1 MTLPTK
7 KNSSRTTALR
17 RQILLSTILS
27 LLMMMTMMAPARDDQ
42 GRRSAN
48 APHEQTF
55 RLMIV
60 MTKRRRHDATP
71 NKPAFGAST
80 SPAIY

>member
-1 MTLPTK
+1 MIPTK
-7 KNSSRTTALR
+7 TNASQTALLR
-17 RQILLSTILS
+17 HILLSILAL
-27 LLMMMTMMAPARDDQ
+27 LLMVAPPRDDQ

-48 APHEQTF
+48 ATHEQTF

-60 MTKRRRHDATP
+60 MPTRRRHDATP

-80 SPAIY
+80 SPVIL